1 MYEKFYGLREKP
13 FNVTPDPRFLYLSL
27 DHREALAHLQYGVQE
42 RKGFVAITGEVGT
55 GKTTLVHALL
65 SSLDSST
72 NTAFIF
78 STSLTAK
85 GLLRMLVTDFGI
97 ATKASTKTELLLDLN
112 AFLLRQFSAGANA
125 VLIVDEAQN
134 LSFRL
139 LEEIRMLSNLETDR
153 EKLLQIILVGQPELD
168 KKLAMPELRQLRQ
181 RIGSWYHIH
190 PLSRQDVTQYIQHRL
205 KVGGLFGGEVFEEAA
220 REKIVCWSGGI
231 PRLINM
237 ICDRAMLLGYTYEKL
252 KIGIGIVDEA
262 IADLQALG
270 AMSTIP
276 VGEQEPAIPLG
287 DLGNEG
293 EVHYSWWRRVLRP
306 IGVVSGLLL
315 GATLFS
321 MPPLGD
327 GDRQVY
333 SGSLDSP
340 DLASQRAYPV
350 ESRGTNEMISST
362 EMTPGSWEDVD

>member
-13 FNVTPDPRFLYLSL
+13 FNVTPDPRFLYLSP

-65 SSLDSST
+65 SSLDST
-72 NTAFIF
+72 TKTAFIF

-85 GLLRMLVTDFGI
+85 GLLRMLVADFGI
-97 ATKASTKTELLLDLN
+97 AAKARTKTELLLDLN
-112 AFLLRQFSAGANA
+112 SFLLRQFSCGANA

-181 RIGSWYHIH
+181 RIGSWYRIG

-205 KVGGLFGGEVFEEAA
+205 RVGGLFNGAIFDQAAEE
-220 REKIVCWSGGI
+220 RIVRWSEGI

-237 ICDRAMLLGYTYEKL
+237 ICDRAMLLGYTYEKVN
-252 KIGIGIVDEA
+252 IGVGIVEEA

-270 AMSTIP
+270 TVSTITCSGSEP
-276 VGEQEPAIPLG
+276 ELPGE
-287 DLGNEG
+287 DLGRG
-293 EVHYSWWRRVLRP
+293 RRGGFSWWRRVFRP
-306 IGVVSGLLL
+306 ITVASGLIL
-315 GATLFS
+315 GALLFS
-321 MPPLGD
+321 CLPWA
-327 GDRQVY
+327 
-333 SGSLDSP
+333 SGT
-340 DLASQRAYPV
+340 
-350 ESRGTNEMISST
+350 G
-362 EMTPGSWEDVD
+362 